1 VETGEIYSTVPIPIH
16 RAIRYGLTNTFIISS
31 RFADSFTQNNLKSM
45 NFKKISDEDRNKK
58 DWLDWWLSDDPPT
71 PTARA
76 DLRQARVRQAN
87 QYRPRAPQPTVPP
100 EPQESPPAGTNI
112 TINLDLSKIKLP
124 KPPKI
129 KLPNWPYRR
138 LAVSLAVLTL
148 IVVGLS
154 TLYHHHQQ
162 TVETAKLEAARR
174 AVTGP
179 TRTTPSF
186 TPLVPKDEPE
196 LAKLD
201 PKNKDIA
208 YDGNRDTYS
217 FMDKLDNNN
226 ITISEQPLPANLGE
240 PQQAI
245 NHVAKQINAK
255 EPINLNDGVAYAS
268 SDKSGS
274 QTIVFSAKDLL
285 IFINSPF
292 HHEVAS
298 YKFYIDNLQ

>member
-1 VETGEIYSTVPIPIH
+1 
-16 RAIRYGLTNTFIISS
+16 
-31 RFADSFTQNNLKSM
+31 M

-58 DWLDWWLSDDPPT
+58 DWLDWWLSDEPPT

-76 DLRQARVRQAN
+76 DLRQARVKQAN
-87 QYRPRAPQPTVPP
+87 QYKPRIPQSTKPP
-100 EPQESPPAGTNI
+100 EAPKPSSTGTNI

-129 KLPNWPYRR
+129 KLPGFPYRR
-138 LAVSLAVLTL
+138 LAASLVLLAVM
-148 IVVGLS
+148 VVGS
-154 TLYHHHQQ
+154 SALYHHHQQ
-162 TVETAKLEAARR
+162 SVEASKLEAARK
-174 AVTGP
+174 ATTGP
-179 TRTTPSF
+179 SRTTPSF
-186 TPLVPKDEPE
+186 APLVPKDKPE

-217 FMDKLDNNN
+217 FMDKLDSNN

-240 PQQAI
+240 PQQAV
-245 NHVAKQINAK
+245 NQVAKQINAK
-255 EPINLNDGVAYAS
+255 EPISLNDGVAYSS
-268 SDKSGS
+268 SDKSGA
-274 QTIVFSAKDLL
+274 QTVVFSAKNLL

-292 HHEVAS
+292 HHEAAS